1 MRELGKTLANE
12 FKEAVRQV
20 GVDREFLW
28 GCLVVEGMV
37 KDEERET

>member
-12 FKEAVRQV
+12 FKEAVRQ
-20 GVDREFLW
+20 VDREFLW